1 MSQQINPEKL
11 QAAAE
16 HLEWV
21 CQQYPDNEDVQGLYR
36 GLLPLIDDAKAE
48 RITQI
53 MDMQD
58 VPSNWAVNADARY
71 DEYKE
76 PSVRSA
82 YVGFQTELEG
92 GLTEEDKQIIA
103 KLEARIKAKAQNH
116 GEQS

>member
-1 MSQQINPEKL
+1 MHVHYSIFSENTVNN
-11 QAAAE
+11 A
-16 HLEWV
+16 
-21 CQQYPDNEDVQGLYR
+21 
-36 GLLPLIDDAKAE
+36 LIFY
-48 RITQI
+48 I
-53 MDMQD
+53 
-58 VPSNWAVNADARY
+58 NWAVNADARY